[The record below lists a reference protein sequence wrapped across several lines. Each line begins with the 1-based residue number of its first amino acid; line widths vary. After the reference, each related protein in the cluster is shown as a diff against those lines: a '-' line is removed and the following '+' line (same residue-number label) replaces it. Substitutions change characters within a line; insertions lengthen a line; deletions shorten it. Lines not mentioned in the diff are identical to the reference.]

1 MKIKT
6 HIKGALFIALMLL
19 GAISCQKDKSTD
31 PDSSLVTTEGPFLI
45 THVGA
50 TVQGDYQGEDSD
62 LRERGICYSTSPN
75 PTSSSTKRTSGVV
88 PNVNTTWNM
97 MAGQSPDTKYYAR
110 AYAITKEGKT
120 HYGKE
125 VTFTTLPLFSSPVFT
140 NDSFKGNWKSSSG
153 SSPSMVLAGSS
164 TGLNYHIIS
173 SGSVLN
179 ALNSGF
185 IKLGDYYIKNLVKQG
200 NGWKADVQWRR
211 YYASSEQV
219 LEVKYS
225 PNSTIVM
232 NSDGKSFTISSTSPW
247 DSSLGTITFY
257 RE

>member
-1 MKIKT
+1 MSKIKNS
-6 HIKGALFIALMLL
+6 FIVLLMFFL
-19 GAISCQKDKSTD
+19 ASSCQKDTLVD
-31 PDSSLVTTEGPFLI
+31 LEPTLVTTEGPFLI

-50 TVQGDYQGEDSD
+50 TVEGDYLGEDSD

-75 PTSSSTKRTSGVV
+75 PTTSSSKRTSGVI
-88 PNVNTTWNM
+88 PTRNTTWNL
-97 MAGQSPDTKYYAR
+97 MAGQSPETKYYAR
-110 AYAITKEGKT
+110 AYVITNEGKT
-120 HYGKE
+120 HYGSE
-125 VTFTTLPLFSSPVFT
+125 VSFTTLPLFSSPVFT

-153 SSPSMVLAGSS
+153 STPSMVLAGSS
-164 TGLNYHIIS
+164 TGLTYHIIS

-247 DSSLGTITFY
+247 DGSLGTITFY